1 MHSIKHATRP
11 RRSKL
16 SERRCLPKVFF
27 ERILQE
33 RWRGQVTSCI
43 SRHPALAP
51 ALAVKIDAAYRRLD
65 FLKGFCKKGGV
76 AILVK
81 SWRCANFPARRS
93 RIFSQWSKL
102 QRWGRHGSLRK
113 VVQVTSCISRHPAL
127 APALAV
133 KIDAAYRRYFLKGFC
148 PGQVLYRA
156 SPCRQNRRCL
166 PKAFFER
173 ILQERWR
180 SHHGTRSHG
189 PAMKGFCKKGGV
201 ARSHHIS
208 RHPAL
213 APALAVK
220 IDAAPFQKFDP
231 PSQTSYCNL
240 PNWAQQERPLLP
252 VDS

>member
-1 MHSIKHATRP
+1 MHIATP
-11 RRSKL
+11 CL
-16 SERRCLPKVFF
+16 SASPCRQNRRCLPKAFF

-51 ALAVKIDAAYRRLD
+51 ALAVKIDAAYRR
-65 FLKGFCKKGGV
+65 
-76 AILVK
+76 
-81 SWRCANFPARRS
+81 
-93 RIFSQWSKL
+93 
-102 QRWGRHGSLRK
+102 
-113 VVQVTSCISRHPAL
+113 
-127 APALAV
+127 
-133 KIDAAYRRYFLKGFC
+133 YFLPC
-148 PGQVLYRA
+148 LSA

-180 SHHGTRSHG
+180 GQVTS
-189 PAMKGFCKKGGV
+189 C
-201 ARSHHIS
+201 IS